1 MSETSEISEISES
14 DGDRFGGPVS
24 RISVSLPPELL
35 AELDRMVDSRGYS
48 SRSQAIGEMINFHLA
63 EHKRE
68 VGDDVMAGT
77 ITLFYDRQTRGLQ
90 RRISDLQVAHID
102 EVISS
107 LHVYLTENRV
117 LEVILVQGPANVLQT
132 IAGEFVALR
141 GVLAGRLQLLAAV
154 LPPLHRRKQDG
165 RGA

>member
-1 MSETSEISEISES
+1 MSED
-14 DGDRFGGPVS
+14 DGDRSGGPVS
-24 RISVSLPPELL
+24 RISVSLPPDLL
-35 AELDRMVDSRGYS
+35 AELDRMVESRGYS
-48 SRSQAIGEMINFHLA
+48 SRSQAIGEMVNYHLA

-68 VGDDVMAGT
+68 IGDDVMAGT

-90 RRISDLQVAHID
+90 GRISDLQVRHID

-117 LEVILVQGPANVLQT
+117 LEVILVQGPANALQK
-132 IAGEFVALR
+132 IADEFVALR

-154 LPPLHRRKQDG
+154 IPPLHLRPAD
-165 RGA
+165 RGGS

>member
-1 MSETSEISEISES
+1 MSEDDS
-14 DGDRFGGPVS
+14 DRIGGPVS

-35 AELDRMVDSRGYS
+35 NELDQMVESRGYS

-68 VGDDVMAGT
+68 VGNEVMAGT

-90 RRISDLQVAHID
+90 RRISDLQVRHID

-117 LEVILVQGPANVLQT
+117 LEVILVQGPANVLQK
-132 IAGEFVALR
+132 IADEFVALR
-141 GVLAGRLQLLAAV
+141 GVLAGRLQLLAAA
-154 LPPLHRRKQDG
+154 LPPLHLRAQDREG
-165 RGA
+165 